1 MARGKAKV
9 DAGMSSVTGDPLARK
24 NAGPTKFKVYSERG
38 KLKTD
43 AAADSLRKSV
53 AATKGTT
60 QPGLTIGPKNMEK
73 IKGLRDSS
81 VKTNVRR
88 KALADVSNIRKIGS
102 SGVACDGSKPMKYKS
117 DRITSIKRESIDPG
131 VRTASALPR
140 KSITAQAQG
149 RLSQGTGEP
158 CPLKRD
164 MKELVASSNAQSTKT
179 KETCGGS
186 TFTDNR
192 RSRINS
198 LALPRKIL
206 PVLRRNNQE
215 NSDSSDK
222 GKGKTAIAIKAKSG
236 KKMLPQLSNTGSHI
250 AKNRPSDGHIM
261 TVPKGQRNIATHAS
275 SGIPTTRTGNI
286 ARVVPNIQTT
296 IKTKHLPAAD
306 KSSSVPAVSSGTD
319 KPETNPVPEDIAST
333 VSQENKRQEIPSGE
347 TSLLEE
353 NKEKAIVKGKAG
365 RRRSYTSLLM
375 ARSKFLGEHGE
386 VVKQEN
392 VPNIDDGSNQ
402 LEVAEYVDEIY
413 EYYWITEA
421 QFSSLANYM
430 SIQGDVTSPMRGI
443 LINWL
448 IEVHLKF
455 DLMHETLYLMV
466 TLLDRYLSQVPIQ
479 KNEMQLVGLAAL
491 LLASKYEDFWHPRI
505 KDLISV
511 SAESYTREQ
520 MLRMES
526 SILKKLKFRLNI
538 PTPYVFMLRFL
549 KAAQSDKV
557 LEHLAFYLIE
567 LSLVEYE
574 ALEFRSSLLCASAIY
589 VARLTLQISPT
600 WTPLLMKH
608 ARYEVPHMR
617 ECAEMILRFH
627 KAARKGQL
635 KVTYEKYAGPDLSG
649 VAMIRPLEK
658 LPA

>member
-1 MARGKAKV
+1 MQGGFVKEEFRTGANKSLDHGVIDNGVIKLSHRVFIFQSTGKGIGIGARTKQRGAGSSPELIHQLHYQGPKSGPDGLGRAQTTAHSKGQAQGYYGQCSYPFENKNRPRFLFLFNFTPCAVNCEAFPSDSDLNSTLRLMARGKAKV

-102 SGVACDGSKPMKYKS
+102 SGVACDGSKPITYSNMDCWRLLVVS
-117 DRITSIKRESIDPG
+117 D
-131 VRTASALPR
+131 V
-140 KSITAQAQG
+140 
-149 RLSQGTGEP
+149 
-158 CPLKRD
+158 D

-186 TFTDNR
+186 TFTDN
-192 RSRINS
+192 
-198 LALPRKIL
+198 RKIL

-333 VSQENKRQEIPSGE
+333 
-347 TSLLEE
+347 
-353 NKEKAIVKGKAG
+353 
-365 RRRSYTSLLM
+365 
-375 ARSKFLGEHGE
+375 
-386 VVKQEN
+386 
-392 VPNIDDGSNQ
+392 
-402 LEVAEYVDEIY
+402 
-413 EYYWITEA
+413 
-421 QFSSLANYM
+421 
-430 SIQGDVTSPMRGI
+430 
-443 LINWL
+443 
-448 IEVHLKF
+448 
-455 DLMHETLYLMV
+455 
-466 TLLDRYLSQVPIQ
+466 
-479 KNEMQLVGLAAL
+479 
-491 LLASKYEDFWHPRI
+491 
-505 KDLISV
+505 
-511 SAESYTREQ
+511 
-520 MLRMES
+520 
-526 SILKKLKFRLNI
+526 
-538 PTPYVFMLRFL
+538 
-549 KAAQSDKV
+549 
-557 LEHLAFYLIE
+557 
-567 LSLVEYE
+567 
-574 ALEFRSSLLCASAIY
+574 
-589 VARLTLQISPT
+589 
-600 WTPLLMKH
+600 
-608 ARYEVPHMR
+608 
-617 ECAEMILRFH
+617 
-627 KAARKGQL
+627 
-635 KVTYEKYAGPDLSG
+635 
-649 VAMIRPLEK
+649 
-658 LPA
+658 